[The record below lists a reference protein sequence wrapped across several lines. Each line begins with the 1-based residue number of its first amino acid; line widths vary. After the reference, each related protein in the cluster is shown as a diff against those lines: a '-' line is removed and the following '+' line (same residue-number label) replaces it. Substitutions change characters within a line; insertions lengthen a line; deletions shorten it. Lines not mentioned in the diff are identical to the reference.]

1 MQCILQI
8 NTCFSVFF
16 GYTDINKK
24 LRISGKIATLLM
36 LFILVFPMKG
46 WSQSG
51 DAAVEELIKMGFEN
65 VSCTDTDD
73 ERVYVVQNMAYRLHG
88 VGMAKAVDVILS
100 LGMPSDK
107 NCRIVV
113 LDNNVPQY
121 SIFHQKGGE
130 VNDTIALE
138 GIRAGW
144 ETTYLLGDSWEVA
157 SKTKKQN
164 SSLFKVDLVVYPE
177 FYFQNMLLNKIYTSS
192 YSLDPTIEVS
202 LWKGMKFTGQVV
214 IPLHRGGRYGEIYG
228 KTRLGYLTVSQSFRV
243 QNLFVTAFAG
253 NLGSFHWGLGT
264 NMKYVF
270 KDPRFSIEGHA
281 MYVGVSTLG
290 GWKWERG
297 ELDTWL
303 YKLSGLFYWPKYNT
317 QFELRLEKYVR
328 HDTGLYFQF
337 ARHMRKA
344 SIGFYARKTIDYNH
358 RYKIANSGYDGG
370 LFFTI
375 ALPPYGKYKRTKHIP
390 RITPAETFGITYYA
404 GNEKYYGKTVNYSP
418 SNNARIRNSNFNPIF
433 IKSELLNY

>member
-1 MQCILQI
+1 MQCILHI

-24 LRISGKIATLLM
+24 LRISGKIAILLM
-36 LFILVFPMKG
+36 LVILVFPMKG

-73 ERVYVVQNMAYRLHG
+73 ERVYVMQNMAYRLHG
-88 VGMAKAVDVILS
+88 VGMAKAVDVIQS

-121 SIFHQKGGE
+121 SIFHQKGVE

-144 ETTYLLGDSWEVA
+144 ETSYLLGDSWKVA

-164 SSLFKVDLVVYPE
+164 SSLLKVDLVVYPQL
-177 FYFQNMLLNKIYTSS
+177 YFQNMLLNKIYSSS
-192 YSLDPTIEVS
+192 YSLNPTIEVS
-202 LWKGMKFTGQVV
+202 FWKGMKFTGQVV
-214 IPLHRGGRYGEIYG
+214 IPLHRGARYGEIYG
-228 KTRLGYLTVSQSFRV
+228 KTRLGYLTISQSFRV

-264 NMKYVF
+264 DMKYVF
-270 KDPRFSIEGHA
+270 KDPRFAIEGQA

-303 YKLSGLFYWPKYNT
+303 YKLGGLFYWPKYNT
-317 QFELRLEKYVR
+317 QFELRLEKYIR

-370 LFFTI
+370 FFFRIT
-375 ALPPYGKYKRTKHIP
+375 LPPYGKYKRTKHIP

-404 GNEKYYGKTVNYSP
+404 GNEKYYGMNVNFSP
-418 SNNARIRNSNFNPIF
+418 SNNDRIKNNFNPIF